1 MGRSFSGQYFYSP
14 NSYCAA
20 LRVVNGY
27 ELESRRDPPKTEQTF
42 KWAISIEL
50 MIAHDA
56 VYLLSSQARNLL
68 EMYKKKF
75 ELLVGRLSMVA
86 YGMVT
91 LLQHI

>member
-1 MGRSFSGQYFYSP
+1 
-14 NSYCAA
+14 
-20 LRVVNGY
+20 
-27 ELESRRDPPKTEQTF
+27 
-42 KWAISIEL
+42 